1 MAVVGAACGHP
12 HSLVL
17 DAQEAVDGSEVEMN
31 TKAKDLPEK
40 LRDLQVGDDEG
51 QVIF

>member
-1 MAVVGAACGHP
+1 VRSQDEVSFDVH
-12 HSLVL
+12 
-17 DAQEAVDGSEVEMN
+17 GSEVEMN

-51 QVIF
+51 QVIL